1 MSRLSNAEYLE
12 LLNVLKRQVDV
23 LEPYQLA
30 SLPLEGLTSLEGDRQ
45 RVLAAV
51 TALKDTLANAVTAAQ
66 RAQG

>member
-12 LLNVLKRQVDV
+12 LLNVLAAQVAR

-30 SLPLEGLTSLEGDRQ
+30 TLPLEGLTSLEGDRQ
-45 RVLAAV
+45 RVLASVAS
-51 TALKDTLANAVTAAQ
+51 LKDTLADAVAAAQ